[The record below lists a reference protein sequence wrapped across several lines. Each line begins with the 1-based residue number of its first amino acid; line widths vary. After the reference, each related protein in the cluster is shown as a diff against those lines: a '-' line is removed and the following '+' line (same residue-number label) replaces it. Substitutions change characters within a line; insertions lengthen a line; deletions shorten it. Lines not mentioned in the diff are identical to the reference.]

1 MTDKG
6 TTAERNLVNL
16 LDDAGFAVMRSPA
29 SGAATQRAQPD
40 VLAGDGTNLYA
51 FEAKRFSGS
60 QTYLSQDE
68 VMALREF
75 AENMG
80 AIPAI
85 AGRPNVNPGDRAW
98 GNDDVEPWF
107 FIHPSRLRKT
117 EGGNLAL
124 SKRRLQEAAKRL
136 SDLIE
141 ISSPTPEKS

>member
-40 VLAGDGTNLYA
+40 VLAGDGINLYA

-75 AENMG
+75 AGNMG
-80 AIPAI
+80 AI
-85 AGRPNVNPGDRAW
+85 GLVGVVS
-98 GNDDVEPWF
+98 GLE
-107 FIHPSRLRKT
+107 
-117 EGGNLAL
+117 
-124 SKRRLQEAAKRL
+124 
-136 SDLIE
+136 
-141 ISSPTPEKS
+141 